1 MLNKNTRIKIKNR
14 NNGVVGYS
22 VPDMNNLRRKFQPN
36 EEKEVSYE
44 ELQKLSYT
52 PGGMYMLKNY
62 FILDNEEAIRTLIGG
77 VELEYN
83 YSNEDIKRLLVNGSM
98 DELLDCL
105 DFAPD
110 GVIGLL
116 KDIAVKLEI
125 SDLRKRDAIKE
136 KTGFD
141 VTKAIEINHARNEAE
156 KAVEVTTPGRRV
168 AQPAEKTTE
177 GTTPTRRYNV
187 SQK

>member
-14 NNGVVGYS
+14 NNGVVGYA

-62 FILDNEEAIRTLIGG
+62 FVIDNAEAISALIGG

-83 YSNEDIKRLLVNGSM
+83 YTNEDIKTLLLTGSM
-98 DELLDCL
+98 DEFLDCL

-110 GVIGLL
+110 GVIGIL
-116 KDIAVKLEI
+116 KDMAVKLEI
-125 SDLRKRDAIKE
+125 SDLKKRDAIKD

-141 VTKAIEINHARNEAE
+141 VTKAIEINHAQKEADE
-156 KAVEVTTPGRRV
+156 AVVVTTGTRRV
-168 AQPAEKTTE
+168 AQPVANTTE
-177 GTTPTRRYNV
+177 TPVRRSV
-187 SQK
+187 TKK

>member
-14 NNGVVGYS
+14 NNGIVGYT

-36 EEKEVSYE
+36 EVKEVSYE

-62 FILDNEEAIRTLIGG
+62 FVIDNEEAIRALIGG

-83 YSNEDIKRLLVNGSM
+83 YTNEDIKKLLLTGSM

-110 GVIGLL
+110 GVIGIL
-116 KDIAVKLEI
+116 KDMAVKLEI
-125 SDLRKRDAIKE
+125 SDLRKRDAIKD

-141 VTKAIEINHARNEAE
+141 VSKAIEINHAQKEADE
-156 KAVEVTTPGRRV
+156 AVAVTVDGRRV
-168 AQPAEKTTE
+168 AQPAASSPEA
-177 GTTPTRRYNV
+177 PVRRTV
-187 SQK
+187 TKK